1 MKILVPISDDAASR
15 AAVPTALDLL
25 DGGELILASV
35 GELPEVPE
43 QAVEAKRALRRR
55 LAEVESKIRGV
66 SVKSRIELAG
76 DPVRGI
82 VQIARDEH
90 VDRIV
95 IASHARGAFETL
107 VDRSVADDLR
117 EELERIP
124 VTVVAAG

>member
-1 MKILVPISDDAASR
+1 MKILVPISDDAASM